1 MHLAAGFNNLVF
13 RVYRYLYLCPRGR
26 AGRQGGRQGGRGKGL
41 ESKEKRRGE
50 EEERMGKRKEAGARL
65 EKSGRG
71 SRLVER
77 ALRERN

>member
-1 MHLAAGFNNLVF
+1 MPK
-13 RVYRYLYLCPRGR
+13 RKSRET
-26 AGRQGGRQGGRGKGL
+26 GGEPGWRGKGL
-41 ESKEKRRGE
+41 ESKEKRRR